1 MSQKPTSTRLVPAER
16 LSAITSLIAEGAVF
30 DGNFHTSRDQGI
42 KVDGQ
47 LKGNITFE
55 TGGTLHIGPTGVIE
69 NTCLEADYVFIEG
82 KVIGQVIARKA
93 LEITGTATLIGDASY
108 DELIDM
114 HPRARVRGK
123 IDYRGDIDSEPL
135 PAPAAA
141 SGGSGD
147 NNGDFSNNAY

>member
-16 LSAITSLIAEGAVF
+16 LAAITSLIAEGAVF

-55 TGGTLHIGPTGVIE
+55 VGGTLHVGPTGLVE
-69 NTCLEADYVFIEG
+69 NTRLEADYVFIEG
-82 KVIGQVIARKA
+82 KVVATVVARKA
-93 LEITGTATLIGDASY
+93 LEITGSATLIGDAFY
-108 DELIDM
+108 DELMDM

-123 IDYRGDIDSEPL
+123 VEYRGDID
-135 PAPAAA
+135 APAQ
-141 SGGSGD
+141 
-147 NNGDFSNNAY
+147 